1 VADTYATSFLR
12 DKILPKI
19 QDAADNANPLTAKLE
34 KSSVGVI
41 QDARGNY
48 VLSKAE
54 IIAEQGAGWRAI
66 GELLPAAQDG
76 GMMDAKWLLKY
87 AYAQADIYGQHDLLS
102 KAGPDQAVASILTQK
117 SKSLSNTFIRM
128 RENGLWGSGDNKL
141 ATVIEAVSSGLVC
154 KVDSVRDLELN
165 MLVDIHSSTVEENCT
180 ITAIDPDA
188 KTFTVTQGV
197 ATDLT
202 VDINS
207 IVTRADSKDL
217 APYGIRKAIF
227 PDSWD
232 AGGVTWGTYANVNR
246 ATTPVFRSVFKHNN
260 GTLRDITLD
269 LIDELVFE
277 LCDNHA
283 GQNVWLFM
291 TAPILRG
298 IKKLRQAQKLDT
310 DYLDLILGWKAPRYE
325 CPNGTWP
332 MVIAPKCPENCIVA
346 IDFDVTSLRR
356 PFPVQFTFGDNGQI
370 LRNVEGYDKFRMTLK
385 EYLELVVTW
394 PKRCGVLADVRF
406 PAA

>member
-76 GMMDAKWLLKY
+76 GMMDAK
-87 AYAQADIYGQHDLLS
+87 
-102 KAGPDQAVASILTQK
+102 
-117 SKSLSNTFIRM
+117 RM